1 MCSDSTAT
9 KVRLWQPIRTQAT
22 TNEVTKDK
30 HVAVLLSMIGGGTN
44 VLLRNLLAPS
54 MPKEKTLANIYIY
67 IYIYTKEVF
76 EPHLL
81 SFVEISVAL
90 KNQQLDES
98 VTNFVAELRRLP
110 QECEFWDHEALSDH
124 VVSGLQKEATQ

>member
-1 MCSDSTAT
+1 MT
-9 KVRLWQPIRTQAT
+9 
-22 TNEVTKDK
+22 EDK

-54 MPKEKTLANIYIY
+54 MPKEKTFANIYIY
-67 IYIYTKEVF
+67 IHTKEVF

-90 KNQQLDES
+90 RKS
-98 VTNFVAELRRLP
+98 AVR
-110 QECEFWDHEALSDH
+110 
-124 VVSGLQKEATQ
+124 